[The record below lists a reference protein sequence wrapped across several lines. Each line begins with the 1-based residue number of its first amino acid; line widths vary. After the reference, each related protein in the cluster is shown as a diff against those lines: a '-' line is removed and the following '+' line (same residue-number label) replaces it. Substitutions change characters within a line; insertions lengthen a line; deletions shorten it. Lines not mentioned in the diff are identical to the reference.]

1 MHYIP
6 YLGSRAEANA
16 TKLYCGLYYEHI
28 TIVNDN
34 FIVVRMLLQVVASPT
49 IVILM
54 TLEVSF
60 MLLENI

>member
-1 MHYIP
+1 M
-6 YLGSRAEANA
+6 LQNFTVAF
-16 TKLYCGLYYEHI
+16 

-34 FIVVRMLLQVVASPT
+34 FIVVRMTLQVVSSPT

-60 MLLENI
+60 MLLENIYGKGITYN